1 MDPRRVCVFC
11 GASSGNSPKYANA
24 ARELGEALA
33 GAGLGLVFGA
43 GGVGIMG
50 AVSDAALA
58 AGGEAIG
65 VIPQSLRDRE
75 YGRDDLT
82 DLRIVS
88 TMHERKALMHELSA
102 GFVVLP
108 GGLGTFEE
116 FFEVLTWAQ
125 LGIHR
130 KPIVVLDI
138 DGYYRP
144 LVELLDHAES
154 SGFMRAADRALV
166 TVVESTSEVLATLN
180 RAWSTAAETNE
191 APADV
196 EADVEDAGTAP
207 TS

>member
-1 MDPRRVCVFC
+1 MDQLRVCVFC
-11 GASSGNSPKYANA
+11 GASAGTSPKYAQT
-24 ARELGEALA
+24 ARDLGEALVA
-33 GAGLGLVFGA
+33 AELGLVFGA

-50 AVSDAALA
+50 AISDAVLA

-65 VIPQSLRDRE
+65 VIPQSLVDRE
-75 YGRDDLT
+75 HGRGDLS

-125 LGIHR
+125 LGLHR

-154 SGFMRAADRALV
+154 SGFIRPADRDLV
-166 TVVESTSEVLATLN
+166 TVVDSTVEVLATLK
-180 RAWSTAAETNE
+180 RAWAASRPE
-191 APADV
+191 AV
-196 EADVEDAGTAP
+196 
-207 TS
+207 

>member
-1 MDPRRVCVFC
+1 MDQRRVCVFC
-11 GASSGNSPKYANA
+11 GASPGNSPKYANT

-33 GAGLGLVFGA
+33 AAGLGLVFGA

-50 AVSDAALA
+50 AVSDAVLA
-58 AGGEAIG
+58 GGGEAIG

-75 YGRDDLT
+75 YARDDLT

-125 LGIHR
+125 LDLHR

-138 DGYYRP
+138 DGYYQP
-144 LVELLDHAES
+144 LVELLDHALS
-154 SGFMRAADRALV
+154 SGFMGAADRALV
-166 TVVESTSEVLATLN
+166 SVVTSPAEVLSTLN
-180 RAWSTAAETNE
+180 QAWE
-191 APADV
+191 V
-196 EADVEDAGTAP
+196 ENDRTAP
-207 TS
+207 TH

>member
-1 MDPRRVCVFC
+1 MDQRRVCVFC
-11 GASSGNSPKYANA
+11 GASSGNSPKYLQIAQD
-24 ARELGEALA
+24 LGQALA
-33 GAGLGLVFGA
+33 KADLGLVFGA

-75 YGRDDLT
+75 YARDDLP

-88 TMHERKALMHELSA
+88 TMHERKALMHQLSA

-108 GGLGTFEE
+108 GGLGTLEE

-125 LGIHR
+125 LGLHR

-154 SGFMRAADRALV
+154 SGFMRSADRDLV
-166 TVVESTSEVLATLN
+166 TVVESTSEVLSTLN
-180 RAWSTAAETNE
+180 RAWEVEDGRTAATH
-191 APADV
+191 
-196 EADVEDAGTAP
+196 
-207 TS
+207 

>member
-1 MDPRRVCVFC
+1 MHPRRVCVFC
-11 GASSGNSPKYANA
+11 GASPGNSLKYAKA
-24 ARELGEALA
+24 AQDLGSALA
-33 GAGLGLVFGA
+33 SADLGLVFGA

-50 AVSDAALA
+50 AVSDAVLA

-75 YGRDDLT
+75 YARNDLS

-88 TMHERKALMHELSA
+88 TMHERKALMHQLSA

-125 LGIHR
+125 LGLHR

-144 LVELLDHAES
+144 LIELLDHAES
-154 SGFMRAADRALV
+154 SGFMRSADRELV
-166 TVVESTSEVLATLN
+166 TVVDSTSEVLVTLN
-180 RAWSTAAETNE
+180 RAW
-191 APADV
+191 
-196 EADVEDAGTAP
+196 DVEDGRT
-207 TS
+207 TSAH

>member
-1 MDPRRVCVFC
+1 MDQRRVCVFC
-11 GASSGNSPKYANA
+11 GASSGNSQKYADTA
-24 ARELGEALA
+24 ADLGKALVA
-33 GAGLGLVFGA
+33 ADLGLVFGA

-50 AVSDAALA
+50 AVSDAVLA

-82 DLRIVS
+82 ALRIVS

-125 LGIHR
+125 LGLHR

-166 TVVESTSEVLATLN
+166 TVVESAAEVLATLN
-180 RAWSTAAETNE
+180 RAWE
-191 APADV
+191 
-196 EADVEDAGTAP
+196 DVEDGPPAP

>member
-1 MDPRRVCVFC
+1 MDQRRVCVFC
-11 GASSGNSPKYANA
+11 GASPGNSPKYAKV
-24 ARELGEALA
+24 ARELGEALVSA
-33 GAGLGLVFGA
+33 DLGLVFGA

-50 AVSDAALA
+50 AVSDAVLA

-75 YGRDDLT
+75 YGRDDLS
-82 DLRIVS
+82 DLHIVS

-125 LGIHR
+125 LGLHR

-138 DGYYRP
+138 DGYYQP

-154 SGFMRAADRALV
+154 SGFMTSADRELV
-166 TVVESTSEVLATLN
+166 TVVDSTTEVLAALD
-180 RAWSTAAETNE
+180 RAWDAEGERTA
-191 APADV
+191 
-196 EADVEDAGTAP
+196 TAP
-207 TS
+207 

>member
-1 MDPRRVCVFC
+1 MDQRRVCVFC
-11 GASSGNSPKYANA
+11 GASPGNSPKYAKT
-24 ARELGEALA
+24 ARELGEALVA
-33 GAGLGLVFGA
+33 ADLGLVFGA

-50 AVSDAALA
+50 AVSDAVLA

-75 YGRDDLT
+75 YGRDDLS
-82 DLRIVS
+82 DLHIVS

-125 LGIHR
+125 LGLHR
-130 KPIVVLDI
+130 KPIVVLDV
-138 DGYYRP
+138 DGYYQP

-154 SGFMRAADRALV
+154 SGFMSSADRELV
-166 TVVESTSEVLATLN
+166 TVVDSTTEVLAALD
-180 RAWSTAAETNE
+180 RAWDAEGGRTT
-191 APADV
+191 
-196 EADVEDAGTAP
+196 TAP
-207 TS
+207 

>member
-1 MDPRRVCVFC
+1 MEQRRICVFC
-11 GASSGNSPKYANA
+11 GASSGNSPKYAKA
-24 ARELGEALA
+24 AQDLGEALA
-33 GAGLGLVFGA
+33 SAGLGLVFGA

-50 AVSDAALA
+50 AVSDAVLA

-75 YGRDDLT
+75 YARTDLP

-125 LGIHR
+125 LGLHR

-138 DGYYRP
+138 DGYYGP

-154 SGFMRAADRALV
+154 SGFMRAADRELV
-166 TVVESTSEVLATLN
+166 TVVETTSEVLETLN
-180 RAWSTAAETNE
+180 RAWE
-191 APADV
+191 PL
-196 EADVEDAGTAP
+196 
-207 TS
+207 

>member
-1 MDPRRVCVFC
+1 MDQRRVCVFC
-11 GASSGNSPKYANA
+11 GASPGNSPKYIKA
-24 ARELGEALA
+24 AEDLGRALA
-33 GAGLGLVFGA
+33 WADLGLVFGA

-75 YGRDDLT
+75 YARDDLP

-88 TMHERKALMHELSA
+88 TMHERKALMHQLSA

-125 LGIHR
+125 LGLHR

-154 SGFMRAADRALV
+154 SGFMRSADRELV
-166 TVVESTSEVLATLN
+166 TVVESTSAVLSTLN
-180 RAWSTAAETNE
+180 RAWEVEDGRTAATH
-191 APADV
+191 
-196 EADVEDAGTAP
+196 
-207 TS
+207 

>member
-1 MDPRRVCVFC
+1 
-11 GASSGNSPKYANA
+11 
-24 ARELGEALA
+24 
-33 GAGLGLVFGA
+33 
-43 GGVGIMG
+43 MG
-50 AVSDAALA
+50 AVSDAVLA

-65 VIPQSLRDRE
+65 VIPQALRDRE
-75 YGRDDLT
+75 YGRDDLS

-125 LGIHR
+125 LGLHR

-154 SGFMRAADRALV
+154 SGFMRSADRELV
-166 TVVESTSEVLATLN
+166 TVVESTADVLATLN
-180 RAWSTAAETNE
+180 RAW
-191 APADV
+191 
-196 EADVEDAGTAP
+196 DVEDGRTAP
-207 TS
+207 TH

>member
-1 MDPRRVCVFC
+1 MEHRRVCVFC
-11 GASSGNSPKYANA
+11 GASPGNSQKYAQA
-24 ARELGEALA
+24 AQELGKELVSAN
-33 GAGLGLVFGA
+33 LGLVFGA

-50 AVSDAALA
+50 AVSDAVLA

-65 VIPQSLRDRE
+65 VIPQSLQERE
-75 YGRDDLT
+75 YGRGDLT

-125 LGIHR
+125 LGLHR

-144 LVELLDHAES
+144 LIELLDHAQS
-154 SGFMRAADRALV
+154 SGFMTAADRELV
-166 TVVESTSEVLATLN
+166 SVVET
-180 RAWSTAAETNE
+180 TAAVISTLTQ
-191 APADV
+191 AWA
-196 EADVEDAGTAP
+196 AAR
-207 TS
+207 

>member
-11 GASSGNSPKYANA
+11 GASPGNSQKYAQTA
-24 ARELGEALA
+24 HELGEALVSA
-33 GAGLGLVFGA
+33 ELGLVFGA

-50 AVSDAALA
+50 AVSDAVLA

-75 YGRDDLT
+75 YARGDLS

-102 GFVVLP
+102 AFVVLP

-125 LGIHR
+125 LGLHR

-144 LVELLDHAES
+144 LIELLDHAES

-166 TVVESTSEVLATLN
+166 SVVESTGEVIDTLT
-180 RAWSTAAETNE
+180 RAWVTQ
-191 APADV
+191 P
-196 EADVEDAGTAP
+196 GTERRTP
-207 TS
+207 